1 MKTLIQKDL
10 RENLKV
16 ALIGF
21 AIFSLMLLGAYLS
34 GIASLNALLA
44 GNRYQQATN
53 ALQPL
58 LAPLLLQEAAFF
70 CAIFGAALGWLQT
83 RNEAHR
89 DLWAFLIHRPVTR
102 TEIFWGKSIAGL
114 CLYFLGAGLPLVVL
128 VLVARTPGHVAAP
141 FEWAM
146 VLPLFSFVLSGVAF
160 YFAGM
165 LTGLRQARWYGSRG
179 FGLGLALAA
188 SFGALSVYE
197 FWQYSILF
205 AIVVVALAAA
215 VWGCY
220 ETGGFYRGQP
230 VIGRLATILA
240 MAAGSGGVLFVVVGL
255 LFVLVVNPLTQHPSV
270 YSNYQMTREGVVY
283 KVTSRDNVITEIVD
297 LDGHPLLDPKTGRT
311 MERQEFQK
319 HFSYGGSVSSRFQGN
334 QIRYGSGL
342 GGNFFNLVQV
352 TDKTLWYLDRHGKLT
367 GYDGRTRRYIGSLDP
382 HGLGGTS
389 MSGPFL
395 TQPYYYYNPYDET
408 SPKTLATAKAVYQAD
423 FKARALKPIFAV
435 TNDDEIGGCMAL
447 RGMYGGG
454 LEEIMLVTTRKSIF
468 VLDSDGHSMFK
479 LPYQPGYSEYP
490 QVAINRLDLM
500 SGSTNSFAV
509 WFYPDFQANQKMDW
523 KLPLHVLWLSS
534 EGAVSK
540 SADLP
545 VLRGPD
551 FTPWPDK
558 AVTALLPTAAH
569 VTFDRKIYEP
579 WNLLG
584 LALGVVCAVI
594 GWRLARRHNYSTG
607 ACFGWTVFIFLLGVV
622 GLLAFLCVQEWA
634 AREECPHC
642 KKLRAVDR
650 EACEHCNSPFSP
662 PEKNGTEIF
671 GPLAKA

>member
-16 ALIGF
+16 ALIGL
-21 AIFSLMLLGAYLS
+21 AIFSLMLLGVYAS
-34 GIASLNALLA
+34 SIASLNNLLA
-44 GNRYQQATN
+44 GNQYPQAN
-53 ALQPL
+53 GLQPL
-58 LAPLLLQEAAFF
+58 LASSLLQEAAFF

-102 TEIFWGKSIAGL
+102 GEIFRAKSIAGL
-114 CLYFLGAGLPLVVL
+114 CLYFLGAGLPPAVL
-128 VLVARTPGHVAAP
+128 VLVVRTPGHVAAP

-146 VLPLFSFVLSGVAF
+146 VLPLVSIVLSGVAF
-160 YFAGM
+160 YFAGL

-179 FGLGLALAA
+179 FGLAPALLA
-188 SFGALSVYE
+188 SFAAFGMQE

-240 MAAGSGGVLFVVVGL
+240 MTAGSGGALFVVIGL
-255 LFVLVVNPLTQHPSV
+255 LFALVVDPLTRQPSV
-270 YSNYQMTREGVVY
+270 SSYYQMTRDGTVY

-319 HFSYGGSVSSRFQGN
+319 QLSYGGTVSSRFQGN
-334 QIRYGSGL
+334 QIRYANGNVQ
-342 GGNFFNLVQV
+342 NFFSLVQI
-352 TDKTLWYLDRHGKLT
+352 TDKTLWYLDRHGKLA
-367 GYDGRTRRYIGSLDP
+367 GCDGRTRKYIGSLDP
-382 HGLGGTS
+382 HVPGGTMTS
-389 MSGPFL
+389 EPFL
-395 TQPYYYYNPYDET
+395 PQPHYYYNPYNET
-408 SPKTLATAKAVYQAD
+408 SWKILATAKAVYQVD
-423 FKARALKPIFAV
+423 FKARTLKPIFTV
-435 TNDDEIGGCMAL
+435 TNDDEIGGCSSASAGYDNTQRQGVL
-447 RGMYGGG
+447 ISTR
-454 LEEIMLVTTRKSIF
+454 TTVCLLDSEGRSIF
-468 VLDSDGHSMFK
+468 E

-490 QVAINRLDLM
+490 QVQMNCIQPAD
-500 SGSTNSFAV
+500 GSTNFFAV
-509 WFYPDFQANQKMDW
+509 WFHPDYLVNQKKDW
-523 KLPLHVLWLSS
+523 KLPIHILWLAP
-534 EGAVSK
+534 EGVVSK

-551 FTPWPDK
+551 FTPLPEK
-558 AVTALLPTAAH
+558 ALTALLPTPAH

-579 WNLLG
+579 WNLFG
-584 LALGVVCAVI
+584 LAVGIVCAVM

-607 ACFGWTVFIFLLGVV
+607 ARFGWTAFIFLLGVV
-622 GLLAFLCVQEWA
+622 GLLAFLCVQEWSE
-634 AREECPHC
+634 REECPNC

-650 EACEHCNSPFSP
+650 ETCEHCGSPFAP

-671 GPLAKA
+671 GPLAKV